1 MSSSSHR
8 SRRLAGTSFRA
19 ASSRQA
25 RRLRMLQDASH
36 QIAAALE
43 VDVVLDRVVRAIASL
58 GYPFVTAALVED
70 GYLVTRHV
78 VAPPSILLPDLPDKL
93 PLDGPG
99 VSTWAVR
106 EAELVVCNDVEYDPR
121 FLFRPE
127 LSSTRSELVVPLR
140 GRFGVLGVIDLQE
153 DHPNAFDHDDLEL
166 ISTLAEYATT
176 AIENAQ
182 LYESAQERSR
192 ELEQLYQN
200 ERMLLADMENSYN
213 ELLTTLSE
221 LERRDEQ
228 LRRSGRLS
236 ALGELASGVA
246 HDFNNLLAGI
256 LGNTQLLLMDELD
269 VERRRML
276 DVIEQA
282 AQDGAT
288 TVRRIQEFARQS
300 ERQAEET
307 VNLVD
312 VIDGALAITR
322 PRWHNLA
329 QREGRDIQVRREI
342 SAPLL
347 VNGHAAELRELL
359 INLIINAIDA
369 LPSGGDLTLRLLE
382 RIDRLNG
389 VEWTPAAPASLATQR
404 RMAVLEVSDSGVGIP
419 PALHERIFDSFYS
432 TKLAGKGSGL
442 GLAMCRQIAARH
454 NGRIELNSAV
464 GQGTTFRV
472 LLPSAQQAAQAAPVA
487 EALPPSPALRVLVVD
502 DDPAVREVLSRVLRR
517 AGHSVIGVASAEEA
531 LDRFAPLQYDLLFT
545 DLSLAGMDGATL
557 LQQVRARDPR
567 IAAVIVT
574 GWGKLE
580 AGQHQMLGA
589 AAVLTKPFNVS
600 QVLQIVGEISQRD
613 RV

>member
-1 MSSSSHR
+1 MPSPPRH
-8 SRRLAGTSFRA
+8 RRLRARRPLHA

-25 RRLRMLQDASH
+25 RQLRLLQNVSH

-43 VDVVLDRVVRAIASL
+43 VDVVLDRVVKAISSSL

-78 VAPPSILLPDLPDKL
+78 MAPPHVLLPPLPDRL

-99 VSTWAVR
+99 VTIWAVHH
-106 EAELVVCNDVEYDPR
+106 AQPVVCNDVATDPR
-121 FLFRPE
+121 FLFRAE
-127 LSSTRSELVVPLR
+127 MSSTCSELVVPLR
-140 GRFGVLGVIDLQE
+140 GRFAVLGVIDLQA
-153 DHPNAFDHDDLEL
+153 DHTNAFDDDDLEL

-176 AIENAQ
+176 AIENAR
-182 LYESAQERSR
+182 LYAASQERSR

-200 ERMLLADMENSYN
+200 ERMLLADMEHSYN
-213 ELLTTLSE
+213 ELLETLTE

-228 LRRSGRLS
+228 LQRSGRLS

-256 LGNTQLLLMDELD
+256 LGNTQLLILDETD
-269 VERRRML
+269 AERRRML

-282 AQDGAT
+282 AQDGAS
-288 TVRRIQEFARQS
+288 TVRRIQEFARKD
-300 ERQAEET
+300 ERQIEET
-307 VNLVD
+307 VNMVD

-329 QREGRDIQVRREI
+329 QRDGRAIQVRSEI

-347 VNGHAAELRELL
+347 VFGNAAELRELL

-369 LPSGGDLTLRLLE
+369 LPNGGDITLRLTEGRDQSGDSE
-382 RIDRLNG
+382 RA
-389 VEWTPAAPASLATQR
+389 ER

-419 PALHERIFDSFYS
+419 PVLHERIFDSFYS
-432 TKLAGKGSGL
+432 TKPAGKGSGL
-442 GLAMCRQIAARH
+442 GLAMCRQITARH
-454 NGRIELNSAV
+454 NGRIELHSVV

-472 LLPSAQQAAQAAPVA
+472 LLPLEQQPAPPAPAQAAS
-487 EALPPSPALRVLVVD
+487 PPPTALRVLVVD
-502 DDPAVREVLSRVLRR
+502 DDPAVRELLARVLQR
-517 AGHSVIGVASAEEA
+517 AGHTVTSAVSAEAA
-531 LDRFAPLQYDLLFT
+531 LALFAPLQYDLIFT
-545 DLSLAGMDGATL
+545 DLKLSGMDGLTL
-557 LQQVRARDPR
+557 LDQVRALDPH

-580 AGQHQMLGA
+580 DEQHKSLGA
-589 AAVLTKPFNVS
+589 AVLIKPFNVA
-600 QVLQIVGEISQRD
+600 QVLQIAGEISR
-613 RV
+613 RERP

>member
-1 MSSSSHR
+1 MPSSSR
-8 SRRLAGTSFRA
+8 RIRRLAGTSLRA

-25 RRLRMLQDASH
+25 RQLRLLQDASH

-43 VDVVLDRVVRAIASL
+43 VEIVLERLVQAISSSL
-58 GYPFVTAALVED
+58 GYPFVAAALVED
-70 GYLVTRHV
+70 GDLVTRHV
-78 VAPPSILLPDLPDKL
+78 MAPPNIRLPPLPDKL

-106 EAELVVCNDVEYDPR
+106 QSQSVLCNDVVGDPR
-121 FLFRPE
+121 FLFRSE
-127 LSSTRSELVVPLR
+127 LSTTRSELVVPLR

-153 DHPNAFDHDDLEL
+153 DHPNAFDKDDLEL
-166 ISTLAEYATT
+166 ITTLAEYATS
-176 AIENAQ
+176 AIENAR

-213 ELLTTLSE
+213 ELLTTLTE

-256 LGNTQLLLMDELD
+256 LGNTQLLLLDETD

-288 TVRRIQEFARQS
+288 TVRRIQEFARKS

-307 VNLVD
+307 VNLID

-322 PRWHNLA
+322 PRWQNLA
-329 QREGRDIQVRREI
+329 QREGRDIQVRREVR
-342 SAPLL
+342 APLL
-347 VNGHAAELRELL
+347 VTGNAAELRELL
-359 INLIINAIDA
+359 INLIVNALDA
-369 LPSGGDLTLRLLE
+369 LPTGGDLTLRLIE
-382 RIDRLNG
+382 RPDRPNG
-389 VEWTPAAPASLATQR
+389 LDLAHAER

-432 TKLAGKGSGL
+432 TKPADKGSGL

-454 NGRIELNSAV
+454 NGSLELISAA

-472 LLPSAQQAAQAAPVA
+472 LLPIAQQHAQAAPAA
-487 EALPPSPALRVLVVD
+487 EAPPASPALRVLVVD
-502 DDPAVREVLSRVLRR
+502 DDPAVREVLTRVLQR
-517 AGHSVIGVASAEEA
+517 AGHSVTGVASAEEA
-531 LDRFAPLQYDLLFT
+531 LDRFAALEYDLIFA
-545 DLSLAGMDGATL
+545 DLSLTGMDGATL
-557 LQQVRARDPR
+557 LEEVRARDPR
-567 IAAVIVT
+567 IAAVVVT
-574 GWGKLE
+574 GWGQLD
-580 AGQHQMLGA
+580 AGQHQKLGV
-589 AAVLTKPFNVS
+589 AAVLTKPFNVA
-600 QVLQIVGEISQRD
+600 QVLQIVGEISRRD
-613 RV
+613 VL

>member
-1 MSSSSHR
+1 MPSSPR
-8 SRRLAGTSFRA
+8 RRLRAIPLRA

-25 RRLRMLQDASH
+25 RQLRLLQDVSH

-43 VDVVLDRVVRAIASL
+43 VDVVLERLVQAISSSL

-70 GYLVTRHV
+70 GYLVTRHI
-78 VAPPSILLPDLPDKL
+78 VAPPGMELPPLPDKL
-93 PLDGPG
+93 ALDGPG
-99 VSTWAVR
+99 VSIWAVLH
-106 EAELVVCNDVEYDPR
+106 AQAVVCNDVARDPR

-127 LSSTRSELVVPLR
+127 ISTTRSEMVVPLR
-140 GRFGVLGVIDLQE
+140 GRFAVLGVIDLQA
-153 DHPNAFDHDDLEL
+153 DHTNAFDNDDLAL

-176 AIENAQ
+176 AIENAR
-182 LYESAQERSR
+182 LYTAAQERSR

-200 ERMLLADMENSYN
+200 ERMLLADMEHSYN
-213 ELLTTLSE
+213 ELLYTLTE

-228 LRRSGRLS
+228 IQRNGRLS

-256 LGNTQLLLMDELD
+256 LGNTQLLILDETD

-288 TVRRIQEFARQS
+288 TVRRIQEFARTS

-307 VNLVD
+307 VNLTD

-329 QREGRDIQVRREI
+329 QREGRAIQVRSEI
-342 SAPLL
+342 GAPLL
-347 VNGHAAELRELL
+347 VQGNAAELRELL

-369 LPSGGDLTLRLLE
+369 LPNGGDLTLRLIE
-382 RIDRLNG
+382 RHDR
-389 VEWTPAAPASLATQR
+389 ASEPERVRAER
-404 RMAVLEVSDSGVGIP
+404 HMAVLEVSDSGVGIP
-419 PALHERIFDSFYS
+419 PVLHERIFDSFYS
-432 TKLAGKGSGL
+432 TKPSGKGSGL

-454 NGRIELNSAV
+454 NGRIELHSAA

-472 LLPSAQQAAQAAPVA
+472 LLPLAQQQTQPAPEQV
-487 EALPPSPALRVLVVD
+487 EPPASLALRVLVVD
-502 DDPAVREVLSRVLRR
+502 DDPAVREVLARVLQR
-517 AGHSVIGVASAEEA
+517 AGHAVTRVASAEEA
-531 LDRFAPLQYDLLFT
+531 LDQFAPWQYDVIFT
-545 DLSLAGMDGATL
+545 DLSLTGMDGATL
-557 LQQVRARDPR
+557 LSQVRARDPQ
-567 IAAVIVT
+567 ITAVIVT

-580 AGQHQMLGA
+580 EGQHQELGA
-589 AAVLTKPFNVS
+589 AAVLAKPFNIA
-600 QVLQIVGEISQRD
+600 QVLQIVGEISRRD
-613 RV
+613 AV

>member
-1 MSSSSHR
+1 L
-8 SRRLAGTSFRA
+8 RL
-19 ASSRQA
+19 
-25 RRLRMLQDASH
+25 LQDVSH
-36 QIAAALE
+36 QIAAALD
-43 VDVVLDRVVRAIASL
+43 VDVVLERVVRAISSSL

-70 GYLVTRHV
+70 GCLVTRHV
-78 VAPPSILLPDLPDKL
+78 IAPPDIVLPPLPDRLL
-93 PLDGPG
+93 LDGPG

-106 EAELVVCNDVEYDPR
+106 HAEPVVCNDVDSDPR
-121 FLFRPE
+121 YLFRSE
-127 LSSTRSELVVPLR
+127 LSRTRSELVVPMR
-140 GRFGVLGVIDLQE
+140 GRFAVLGVIDLQA
-153 DHPNAFDHDDLEL
+153 DRRNAFSEDDLEL
-166 ISTLAEYATT
+166 VTTLAEYTTT
-176 AIENAQ
+176 AIENAR
-182 LYESAQERSR
+182 LYQAAQERSR

-213 ELLTTLSE
+213 ELLHTLTE

-256 LGNTQLLLMDELD
+256 LGNTQLLLMDETD

-288 TVRRIQEFARQS
+288 TVRRIQEFARKT
-300 ERQAEET
+300 ERSAEET
-307 VNLVD
+307 VNLIE

-329 QREGRDIQVRREI
+329 QREGRSIQVRREVR
-342 SAPLL
+342 APLL
-347 VNGHAAELRELL
+347 VSGNAAELRELL

-369 LPSGGDLTLRLLE
+369 LPNGGDLTIRLIE
-382 RIDRLNG
+382 RADGASGSDRAR
-389 VEWTPAAPASLATQR
+389 VARP
-404 RMAVLEVSDSGVGIP
+404 MAVLEVSDSGVGIP

-432 TKLAGKGSGL
+432 TKPDGKGSGL

-454 NGRIELNSAV
+454 SGRIELHSAA

-472 LLPSAQQAAQAAPVA
+472 LLPLIQQYAQVVSPAAAP
-487 EALPPSPALRVLVVD
+487 PAAATLHVLVVD
-502 DDPAVREVLSRVLRR
+502 DDPAVREVLARVLQR
-517 AGHSVIGVASAEEA
+517 AGHSVTSVASAEEA
-531 LDRFAPLQYDLLFT
+531 LDHFVPLKYDLIFT
-545 DLSLAGMDGATL
+545 DLSLTGMDGAAL
-557 LQQVRARDPR
+557 LAQVRERDPR

-580 AGQHQMLGA
+580 DAQHQSLGA

-600 QVLQIVGEISQRD
+600 QILQVVGDICRRD
-613 RV
+613 LP

>member
-1 MSSSSHR
+1 MPSSSR
-8 SRRLAGTSFRA
+8 RIRRLAGTSLRA

-25 RRLRMLQDASH
+25 RQLRLLQDASH

-43 VDVVLDRVVRAIASL
+43 VEIVLERLVQAISSSL
-58 GYPFVTAALVED
+58 GYPFVAAALVED
-70 GYLVTRHV
+70 GDLVTRHV
-78 VAPPSILLPDLPDKL
+78 MAPPNIRLPPLPDKL

-106 EAELVVCNDVEYDPR
+106 QSQSVLCNDVVGDPR
-121 FLFRPE
+121 FLFRSE
-127 LSSTRSELVVPLR
+127 LSTTRSELVVPLR

-153 DHPNAFDHDDLEL
+153 DHPNAFDKDDLEL
-166 ISTLAEYATT
+166 ITTLAEYATS
-176 AIENAQ
+176 AIENAR

-213 ELLTTLSE
+213 ELLTTLTE

-256 LGNTQLLLMDELD
+256 LGNTQLLLLDETD

-288 TVRRIQEFARQS
+288 TVRRIQEFARKS

-307 VNLVD
+307 VNLID

-322 PRWHNLA
+322 PRWQNLA
-329 QREGRDIQVRREI
+329 QREGRDIQVRREVR
-342 SAPLL
+342 APLL
-347 VNGHAAELRELL
+347 VTGNAAELRELL
-359 INLIINAIDA
+359 INLIVNALDA
-369 LPSGGDLTLRLLE
+369 LPTGGDLTLRLIE
-382 RIDRLNG
+382 RPDRPNG
-389 VEWTPAAPASLATQR
+389 LDLAHAER

-432 TKLAGKGSGL
+432 TKPADKGSGL

-454 NGRIELNSAV
+454 NGSIELISAA

-472 LLPSAQQAAQAAPVA
+472 LLPIAQQHAQAAPAA
-487 EALPPSPALRVLVVD
+487 EAPPASPALRVLVVD
-502 DDPAVREVLSRVLRR
+502 DDPAVREVLTRVLQR
-517 AGHSVIGVASAEEA
+517 AGHSVTGVASAEEA
-531 LDRFAPLQYDLLFT
+531 LDRFAALEYDLIFA
-545 DLSLAGMDGATL
+545 DLSLTGMDGATL
-557 LQQVRARDPR
+557 LEEVRARDPR
-567 IAAVIVT
+567 IAAVVVT
-574 GWGKLE
+574 GWGQLD
-580 AGQHQMLGA
+580 AGQHQKLGV
-589 AAVLTKPFNVS
+589 AAVLTKPFNVA
-600 QVLQIVGEISQRD
+600 QVLQIVGEISRRD
-613 RV
+613 VL

>member
-1 MSSSSHR
+1 MPSSLPR
-8 SRRLAGTSFRA
+8 RRRLAQTSFRA

-25 RRLRMLQDASH
+25 RRLRLLQDASH
-36 QIAAALE
+36 QIAAALA

-58 GYPFVTAALVED
+58 GYPFVAAALVED

-78 VAPPSILLPDLPDKL
+78 MAPPSVLLPTLPDKL
-93 PLDGPG
+93 PLNGPG

-106 EAELVVCNDVEYDPR
+106 EAELVVCNDVEKDPR

-127 LSSTRSELVVPLR
+127 LSTTRSELVVPLR

-153 DHPNAFDHDDLEL
+153 DHPNAFDKDDLEL

-176 AIENAQ
+176 AIENAR
-182 LYESAQERSR
+182 LFESAQERSR

-200 ERMLLADMENSYN
+200 ERVLLADMENSYN
-213 ELLTTLSE
+213 ELLTTLTE

-256 LGNTQLLLMDELD
+256 LGNTQLLLMDERDL
-269 VERRRML
+269 ERRRML

-300 ERQAEET
+300 EHESDET

-322 PRWHNLA
+322 PRWHNLS
-329 QREGRDIQVRREI
+329 QREGRDIHVRREVDV
-342 SAPLL
+342 PLL
-347 VNGHAAELRELL
+347 VTGNAAELRELL

-369 LPSGGDLTLRLLE
+369 LPAGGDLTVRLIERLE
-382 RIDRLNG
+382 RPNG
-389 VEWTPAAPASLATQR
+389 LEWVHTDR

-432 TKLAGKGSGL
+432 TKPAGKGSGL

-454 NGRIELNSAV
+454 NGRIELHSAP
-464 GQGTTFRV
+464 GQGTTFHV
-472 LLPSAQQAAQAAPVA
+472 LLPVAQQPAQAALVA
-487 EALPPSPALRVLVVD
+487 AAPPPSAALHVLVVD
-502 DDPAVREVLSRVLRR
+502 DDPAVREVLLRVLQR
-517 AGHSVIGVASAEEA
+517 AGHSVTGVASAEEA
-531 LDRFAPLQYDLLFT
+531 LAQFEPRKYDLIFS
-545 DLSLAGMDGATL
+545 DLNLPGMDGATL
-557 LQQVRARDPR
+557 LQHVRARDPQ
-567 IAAVIVT
+567 IAAVVLT
-574 GWGKLE
+574 GWGALE
-580 AGQHQMLGA
+580 AGQHQALGA

-600 QVLQIVGEISQRD
+600 RVLQIVGEISR
-613 RV
+613 RAV

>member
-1 MSSSSHR
+1 MPSSQ
-8 SRRLAGTSFRA
+8 SRRLRASRNWRA

-25 RRLRMLQDASH
+25 RQLRLLKDVSH

-43 VDVVLDRVVRAIASL
+43 VDVVLDRLVQAISSSL

-78 VAPPSILLPDLPDKL
+78 KAPPGMELPPLPDRL

-99 VSTWAVR
+99 VTIWAVHH
-106 EAELVVCNDVEYDPR
+106 AQPVVCNDVTSDPR

-127 LSSTRSELVVPLR
+127 ISATLSEMVVPLR
-140 GRFGVLGVIDLQE
+140 GRFAVLGVIDLQA
-153 DHPNAFDHDDLEL
+153 DQKNAFDNDDLEL

-176 AIENAQ
+176 AIENAR
-182 LYESAQERSR
+182 LYAAAQERSR

-200 ERMLLADMENSYN
+200 ERMLLADMEHSYN
-213 ELLTTLSE
+213 ELLYTLTE

-228 LRRSGRLS
+228 LQRSGRLS

-256 LGNTQLLLMDELD
+256 LGNTQLLIMDESD

-288 TVRRIQEFARQS
+288 TVRRIQEFARTS
-300 ERQAEET
+300 ERQTEET
-307 VNLVD
+307 VNLAE

-329 QREGRDIQVRREI
+329 QREGRAIKVRREI

-347 VNGHAAELRELL
+347 VLGNAAELRELL
-359 INLIINAIDA
+359 INLIINAIDD
-369 LPSGGDLTLRLLE
+369 LPNGGDLTVRLIE
-382 RIDRLNG
+382 RRDHTSDPERARAERRL
-389 VEWTPAAPASLATQR
+389 
-404 RMAVLEVSDSGVGIP
+404 AVLEVSDSGIGIP
-419 PALHERIFDSFYS
+419 QALHERIFDSFYS
-432 TKLAGKGSGL
+432 TKPAGKGTGL

-454 NGRIELNSAV
+454 NGRIELHSAA

-472 LLPSAQQAAQAAPVA
+472 LLPIAQQPAQIAPAQAAPA
-487 EALPPSPALRVLVVD
+487 PALALRVLVVD
-502 DDPAVREVLSRVLRR
+502 DDAAVREVLARVRPR
-517 AGHSVIGVASAEEA
+517 AGHAVTGAASAEEA
-531 LDRFAPLQYDLLFT
+531 LQRFAPLQYDLIFT
-545 DLSLAGMDGATL
+545 DLSLEGMDGATL
-557 LQQVRARDPR
+557 LSQVRTRDPQ
-567 IAAVIVT
+567 IAVVIVT
-574 GWGKLE
+574 GWGSLE
-580 AGQHQMLGA
+580 EGQHQALGA
-589 AAVLTKPFNVS
+589 SAVLNKPFNVA
-600 QVLQIVGEISQRD
+600 QVLQIVGQISR
-613 RV
+613 RNTL